1 MTEINSQRIEVP
13 LLHFNVSMFS
23 FIFTARKFLEA
34 ARVVVA
40 HEEQQTEGKWHPV
53 GKQLACQSIE
63 LSFKAFLTYR
73 GAKVSKAKDFGHRI
87 AELLAAA
94 RKQNLREFVKLTGPE
109 LAEIK
114 KASKYYE
121 DHVFRYPSVHVI
133 VTSYPDDPDTA
144 PLLSAAERLVEGLYY
159 EIRRAA

>member
-13 LLHFNVSMFS
+13 MLHFNVSMFS
-23 FIFTARKFLEA
+23 FIFTAKKFLEA

-40 HEEQQTEGKWHPV
+40 HEDQQTDGKWHPV

-63 LSFKAFLTYR
+63 LSFKAFLTYK
-73 GAKVSKAKDFGHRI
+73 GAQVSEAEDFGHRI

-121 DHVFRYPSVHVI
+121 AHVFRYPSTPEI
-133 VTSYPDDPDTA
+133 VAGYPNDPEVV
-144 PLLSAAERLVEGLYY
+144 PLLSAASRLVESLYY